1 MFHTP
6 HGRVTALV
14 GSVTQVSHGDVDRVV
29 VHIHHGD
36 MEGGSTGFTGV
47 NRKFRGPASLHSL
60 RLDTRSKNLNT
71 NINCEIDL
79 LIDWFIYWFI
89 NCLLDCL
96 VDWLIA
102 WLVEFFPLFHGR
114 KFTLTLSGLTPSG
127 MLVICAIKGDPGMSS
142 SLHSTCTAY
151 SPGAVGQYLTSA
163 VWSPLSLQS
172 ILAWLGPSIE
182 KPDWKKAKR
191 EKRFNLAFYGH
202 WCKGAYLMEPF
213 RRSSPHWNRPSGPP
227 RRPPSPARKRG
238 PWRWCTFP
246 HSPRTGTLALLGRR
260 TTRSPCTG
268 RESWESTWTRSW
280 CCQSSS
286 TRIAPPL
293 PKNKKM
299 RFIGRFT
306 ETRDFQEKNL
316 PFYSRPHKFCPLNFE
331 KMKNEYF
338 QSQFLK
344 KDIFIMT
351 LHFITLKN

>member
-1 MFHTP
+1 
-6 HGRVTALV
+6 
-14 GSVTQVSHGDVDRVV
+14 
-29 VHIHHGD
+29 
-36 MEGGSTGFTGV
+36 
-47 NRKFRGPASLHSL
+47 
-60 RLDTRSKNLNT
+60 
-71 NINCEIDL
+71 
-79 LIDWFIYWFI
+79 
-89 NCLLDCL
+89 
-96 VDWLIA
+96 
-102 WLVEFFPLFHGR
+102 
-114 KFTLTLSGLTPSG
+114 

-182 KPDWKKAKR
+182 KPDWKKA
-191 EKRFNLAFYGH
+191 EKDFWHNLAFYGQ

-268 RESWESTWTRSW
+268 RESWGSTWTRSW

-293 PKNKKM
+293 PNNKKM
-299 RFIGRFT
+299 RFHRPIYWN
-306 ETRDFQEKNL
+306 QKL
-316 PFYSRPHKFCPLNFE
+316 SKKQSSSFYGRPHKFCPLNFE
-331 KMKNEYF
+331 KIKNEHF
-338 QSQFLK
+338 FNHNFFK
-344 KDIFIMT
+344 KAFFIMT
-351 LHFITLKN
+351 LHFINLGKIKKIIFEINLHFYSVCNFSF